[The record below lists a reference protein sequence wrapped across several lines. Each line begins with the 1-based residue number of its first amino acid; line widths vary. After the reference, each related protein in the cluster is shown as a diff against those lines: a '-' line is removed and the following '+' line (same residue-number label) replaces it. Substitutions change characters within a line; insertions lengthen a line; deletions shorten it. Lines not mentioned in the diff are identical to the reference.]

1 MQATV
6 IFYCL
11 ISSTAD
17 PTPAP
22 TSALIQLGFNEVRP
36 PRVMTGSMDGL
47 HKDSRLLT
55 LTASNKAG
63 ERIKME
69 ISWLGNPSSGGLHRF
84 ALGSPSHL
92 TFERRRH
99 AVLASATELPSGL
112 PPDHVQVYSIDDRS
126 SFSVNVQ
133 TLWASVRCI
142 WTPYIGTSDKG
153 FAVIGEFDRKAKQAL
168 VEKVIRHSLAN
179 AAGLRIEANGNGILA
194 GYGVSRAKRRGSN
207 VMFGDMN
214 QWFSASGWGVAEEDK
229 FGLLHLKRGSD
240 WAVLPLG
247 ADQIKVNGA
256 WKEMGDSAAFFN
268 GKLYLPEAG
277 LKQLKEA

>member
-1 MQATV
+1 MIAS
-6 IFYCL
+6 IFSSCL
-11 ISSTAD
+11 FIMAE

-22 TSALIQLGFNEVRP
+22 TSALIQLGFTEVRP

-63 ERIKME
+63 ERIRMD
-69 ISWLGNPSSGGLHRF
+69 ISWLADSSSGRLHSY

-92 TFERRRH
+92 TLERRRH
-99 AVLASATELPSGL
+99 AVPASATELPSGL

-126 SFSVNVQ
+126 SFSINVQ

-153 FAVIGEFDRKAKQAL
+153 YAVIGEFDRKAKQAL

-179 AAGLRIEANGNGILA
+179 ASGLRIEANGNGTLA

-207 VMFGDMN
+207 VMFGDLN
-214 QWFSASGWGVAEEDK
+214 QWFSASGWGIAEEDK
-229 FGLLHLKRGSD
+229 FGLLHLKKGSD

-247 ADQIKVNGA
+247 ADQIKVNGV
-256 WKEMGDSAAFFN
+256 WREMGDSAAFFN
-268 GKLYLPEAG
+268 GKLYLPAAG
-277 LKQLKEA
+277 LEHLKGA